1 MESALLLKLVPF
13 LLEDVQRFSHLE
25 LLHEVPNEVIDDNIL
40 GRCYWDSIYHPGTLL
55 RGIFGC

>member
-25 LLHEVPNEVIDDNIL
+25 LLHEVPDEVIDDNIL
-40 GRCYWDSIYHPGTLL
+40 GRCCWDGIYHPGTL
-55 RGIFGC
+55 